1 MPGLAKCLKD
11 GCKLEINP
19 DVKNNGG
26 THCCR
31 ACKNKGVHGKFCKRV
46 VFVESTETTAA
57 STTAADS
64 TITPATT
71 A

>member
-1 MPGLAKCLKD
+1 
-11 GCKLEINP
+11 
-19 DVKNNGG
+19 
-26 THCCR
+26 
-31 ACKNKGVHGKFCKRV
+31 VHGKFCKRV